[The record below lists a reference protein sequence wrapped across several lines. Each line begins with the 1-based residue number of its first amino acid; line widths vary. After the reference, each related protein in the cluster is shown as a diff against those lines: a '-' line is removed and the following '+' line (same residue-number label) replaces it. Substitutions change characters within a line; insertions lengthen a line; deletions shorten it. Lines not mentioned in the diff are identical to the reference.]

1 MDKYK
6 KLHLWLLIPFFIAV
20 LGFMRSYFLNFLNA
34 SWGNHVHGISATLWF
49 LFVII
54 QPYLATHGHL
64 KKHKLYGKIG
74 MFLAGAVFASA
85 LVMIPENIRFAQ
97 TDFDP
102 WVAPD
107 VFLYGVSFFDLISIT
122 GFAFSVI
129 MAIIKS
135 KNMDEHAIWMI
146 SSVLWALMPA
156 LARFGL
162 IFSVWFGQNLNF
174 AELAMIT
181 TPAIL
186 ITAGIIIYK
195 LKRWHPAMVAV
206 IIGHI
211 SVYLIIPLGKSQT
224 WIEIATALFS
234 FKQF

>member
-6 KLHLWLLIPFFIAV
+6 NLHLWLLIPFSIAV
-20 LGFMRSYFLNFLNA
+20 LGFMRSYYLNFSNA
-34 SWGNHVHGISATLWF
+34 SWGNHIHGISATIWF
-49 LFVII
+49 MFVII
-54 QPYLATHGHL
+54 QPYLATHSQL
-64 KKHKLYGKIG
+64 KRHRLYGKIG

-97 TDFDP
+97 TDIDP

-107 VFLYGVSFFDLISIT
+107 YFLYGVSFFDFVAIT
-122 GFAFSVI
+122 GFGVSVI

-135 KNMDEHAIWMI
+135 KQIDEHAIWMV
-146 SSVLWALMPA
+146 STVLWALMPA

-162 IFSVWFGQNLNF
+162 VFVLWFGGSLGF
-174 AELAMIT
+174 AEIAMIT
-181 TPAIL
+181 TPAII
-186 ITAGIIIYK
+186 ITAGIIMYK
-195 LKRWHPAMVAV
+195 LKRWHPAMLAV

-211 SVYLIIPLGKSQT
+211 SVYLIIPLGNNQT
-224 WIEIATALFS
+224 WIDFATALFS